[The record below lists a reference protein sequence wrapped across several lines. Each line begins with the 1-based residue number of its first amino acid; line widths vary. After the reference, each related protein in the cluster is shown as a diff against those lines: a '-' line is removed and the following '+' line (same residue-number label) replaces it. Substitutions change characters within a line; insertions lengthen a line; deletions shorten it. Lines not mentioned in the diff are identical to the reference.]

1 MKLDLLL
8 TSITTP
14 LMVPA
19 LSHHFTVHVL
29 PTDTDWRPGVM
40 PVAERIR
47 ALVTTTFVGAEADL
61 INALPNLDVVV
72 NAGGHTDTTD
82 VAAIGAR
89 NVPMAYTPALTR
101 EDVADVAFGLALHAA
116 RRVCEGDRFV
126 RAGRWPSE
134 SMSFGTSLTGKVFGV
149 VGLGMIGRSVARRA
163 AAFDMDVRYHGPRP
177 KPDVPY
183 AYRSDLIQLAQEAD
197 ILTVTCGTGPATRN
211 IVDANVIEAL
221 GPAGILS
228 TVARRCVDQDA
239 LVAALV
245 EGRLAAAGVD
255 VFEDEPNVPDALLSL
270 ENVVLTPHYASG
282 TREAKQ
288 DQVDLVVEN
297 LLAHFDGRPLL
308 TPLQVADGDA

>member
-101 EDVADVAFGLALHAA
+101 EDVADVGI
-116 RRVCEGDRFV
+116 
-126 RAGRWPSE
+126 RAG
-134 SMSFGTSLTGKVFGV
+134 
-149 VGLGMIGRSVARRA
+149 
-163 AAFDMDVRYHGPRP
+163 
-177 KPDVPY
+177 
-183 AYRSDLIQLAQEAD
+183 
-197 ILTVTCGTGPATRN
+197 PACR
-211 IVDANVIEAL
+211 
-221 GPAGILS
+221 PAGLRGRQ
-228 TVARRCVDQDA
+228 VRPCRA
-239 LVAALV
+239 LAVRIHVVRHLPDGQSLWSRGPGNDRPV
-245 EGRLAAAGVD
+245 GGAAGGGLRHGR
-255 VFEDEPNVPDALLSL
+255 ALPWP
-270 ENVVLTPHYASG
+270 TA
-282 TREAKQ
+282 
-288 DQVDLVVEN
+288 
-297 LLAHFDGRPLL
+297 
-308 TPLQVADGDA
+308 